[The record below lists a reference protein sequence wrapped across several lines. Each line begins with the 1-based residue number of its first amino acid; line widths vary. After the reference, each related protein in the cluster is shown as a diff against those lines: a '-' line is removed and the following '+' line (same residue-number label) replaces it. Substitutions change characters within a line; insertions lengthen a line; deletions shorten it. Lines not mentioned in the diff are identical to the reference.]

1 MSGTSSHDT
10 HSSGN
15 NATGSAAHHGEH
27 ETSDISFT
35 RSIWLIPIS
44 MVLLI
49 LYAYICWFGASKTLK
64 REIASKQVPDSTA
77 AGGASSSGTP

>member
-1 MSGTSSHDT
+1 MSATSSHDT
-10 HSSGN
+10 HNS
-15 NATGSAAHHGEH
+15 ATAAGPAHHGEH
-27 ETSDISFT
+27 ETSDISFN